1 MRKSLSITLI
11 IVMLCSIVLQFGNTV
26 HAAEVPGN
34 VITKAWV
41 TDADGNAF
49 KEGAMIGP

>member
-26 HAAEVPGN
+26 HAAEVPGH